1 MTSSIIPNINP
12 ENINTYENYFRGTKA
27 LKDNFS
33 DKELKIKSNTREF
46 KSIEKDSGYDEIFLN
61 DESQIFGGIT
71 NHISFLYPPKI
82 RGYQNRIGFRYYKE
96 DPLSQKNDIPYFT
109 LVKDQNRKFIILEK
123 GSQIKDINGNSFVIK
138 DIDCFDIILNII
150 KEKIK
155 SDDDFLTYPN
165 STCEILGF
173 IYACK
178 SSLEN
183 KKNNNIEL
191 LHPFFPCPF
200 IKETFIEEETDIDS
214 SKYYLEPILY
224 NDHIS
229 LLLFYYK
236 KRRDNFYYRKNI
248 IFDMSSFHYKTILK
262 NDPTF
267 PEDMKSY
274 LIKFPE
280 SPIQIGSSCSMW
292 FYASMLFLLKEKIEM
307 PFNKNSLYKIIE
319 KIYDL
324 FDIEKKDIFNS
335 KIIERE
341 KENIDKNMFVSY
353 KLAFRAFID
362 VDATLAQLYCLKN
375 IGSGKLGEYQK
386 IFIELK
392 NKLNLLK
399 INNIYYSKIF
409 NVKIVSEEEMKYL
422 KSLLSQAEEH
432 FSSIIDNRKKILQK
446 SDKYPQRDLEVSINF
461 FTSSIKEL
469 NSQLLEKDEK
479 YSLYSKHKLHK
490 LYFDNSDVFLN
501 IMDN

>member
-1 MTSSIIPNINP
+1 MASSIIPNINS
-12 ENINTYENYFRGTKA
+12 ENINSCEKYFKGTKT

-33 DKELKIKSNTREF
+33 DKELKIKSNMREF
-46 KSIEKDSGYDEIFLN
+46 KSIEKNSGYDEIFLN
-61 DESQIFGGIT
+61 EDSEIFGGIT

-82 RGYQNRIGFRYYKE
+82 RGNQNRIGFRYYKE

-109 LVKDQNRKFIILEK
+109 LVKVQNTKFIILEK
-123 GSQIKDINGNSFVIK
+123 GSQIKDVNGNSFVIK
-138 DIDCFDIILNII
+138 DLDCFDIILNII

-178 SSLEN
+178 SSLE
-183 KKNNNIEL
+183 KKKNNIEL

-200 IKETFIEEETDIDS
+200 IKETFIEEETDIDP

-236 KRRDNFYYRKNI
+236 KRRANFYCRKNI

-267 PEDMKSY
+267 PDDMKSY

-292 FYASMLFLLKEKIEM
+292 FYASMLFLLEEKIEM
-307 PFNKNSLYKIIE
+307 PLNKNSLYVIIK

-324 FDIEKKDIFNS
+324 FVIEQKDIFNI

-353 KLAFRAFID
+353 KLALRTFID
-362 VDATLAQLYCLKN
+362 VDSTLDQLFCLKN
-375 IGSGKLGEYQK
+375 IGSVNLGEYQK

-409 NVKIVSEEEMKYL
+409 NAIIVSEEEMKKL
-422 KSLLSQAEEH
+422 KSLFSQAEVH
-432 FSSIIDNRKKILQK
+432 FASIINIKKKILQK
-446 SDKYPQRDLEVSINF
+446 PDEYPQRDLDISIKD
-461 FTSSIKEL
+461 FTATIKEL
-469 NSQLLEKDEK
+469 KSKLSEKDEK

-490 LYFDNSDVFLN
+490 LFFDNSDVFLN
-501 IMDN
+501 IFDN